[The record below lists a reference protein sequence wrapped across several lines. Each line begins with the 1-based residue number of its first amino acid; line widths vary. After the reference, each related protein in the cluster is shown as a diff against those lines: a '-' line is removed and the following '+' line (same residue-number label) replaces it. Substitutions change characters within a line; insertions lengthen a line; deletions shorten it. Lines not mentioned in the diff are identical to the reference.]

1 MKRTT
6 LLVVF
11 LVSISISSL
20 CQVNI
25 KDTLNK
31 KPADPKDRNM
41 FGLHVPRGL
50 KVNSEGL
57 AAGYVIFAV
66 PNSPYVYLIN
76 RRGDVVHQWKCSYG
90 AFNAYLQNDGS
101 IIVGV
106 FDPDFP
112 TFGFG
117 GPYGRLQ
124 KISWDGKIL
133 WSFEYA
139 NDTEMIHHDFAVM
152 PNGHILA
159 ISYEA

>member
-1 MKRTT
+1 MKKIF
-6 LLVVF
+6 LL
-11 LVSISISSL
+11 LYVSIWFSVMSYS
-20 CQVNI
+20 QVAN
-25 KDTLNK
+25 KDTISK
-31 KPADPKDRNM
+31 KAAPPKDRNM
-41 FGLHVPRGL
+41 FGLHIPRGL

-57 AAGYVIFAV
+57 THGYILFAV

-117 GPYGRLQ
+117 RPYGRLQ

-159 ISYEA
+159 IS